1 MVVGSP
7 SAVVD
12 QAEALCVRRSCIF
25 ACLAYYTRRGFLS
38 PGLLW

>member
-12 QAEALCVRRSCIF
+12 QAEASCVRGPCI
-25 ACLAYYTRRGFLS
+25 LAYHVGCT
-38 PGLLW
+38 